1 MTVNICGMPYE
12 VVEVEDKFDA
22 DLHFGDVDYK
32 KCRIQINKDLAK
44 EEKKETLCH
53 EILHAMLLHIGRGEL
68 SQDETL
74 VQGLGNA
81 IYQTFELKGAVW
93 ET

>member
-12 VVEVEDKFDA
+12 VVEVEDKFNT

-32 KCRIQINKDLAK
+32 TCVIQINKDLAK

-53 EILHAMLLHIGRGEL
+53 EILHAMLLHIGQSEL

-81 IYQTFELKGAVW
+81 IYQTFELKGVAW